1 MKRTLSYFLIF
12 IVTSAFSQEV
22 TGEMRL
28 KQLDEFTQSKL
39 KPLIKQLYSP
49 NVSPEEQ
56 NKLNKELLSKFEEAI
71 TIPETFN
78 YGFDSLKKDIGILI
92 SPDKTF
98 RIIHWN
104 IAKSDGTFEYYG
116 FIQSKHIEIK
126 KAGLFRSSKTETMQ
140 LFPLIDRSSEIKNPE
155 NAITDN
161 KKWFGALYSKI
172 IVKETKSKTF
182 YTLLGWDGNDKFSQK
197 KIIEVL
203 TFDANGAPRFG
214 ADIFN
219 FDKKFPKR
227 VIFEF
232 SSTCNLSVRYS
243 NKKDSIIFGHLAPTQ
258 PQFEGQFQYY
268 CSDMSF
274 DGFGF
279 KKGKWNYGADVKAVN
294 DSDEKDKLY
303 KDPHDR
309 SEGHDESNLYSVPNP
324 KKKKKKK

>member
-1 MKRTLSYFLIF
+1 MKRTVTYFLFF
-12 IVTSAFSQEV
+12 IVASAFSQDV
-22 TGEMRL
+22 TNEMRL
-28 KQLDEFTQSKL
+28 KQVDEFTQSKL
-39 KPLIKQLYSP
+39 KPLIKELYSP
-49 NVSPEEQ
+49 KVNSEEQ
-56 NKLNKELLSKFEEAI
+56 NKLNKELLREFEDAI
-71 TIPETFN
+71 NIPETFN

-126 KAGLFRSSKTETMQ
+126 KAGLFRTSKTETMQ

-172 IVKETKSKTF
+172 IVKETKSKTY

-203 TFDANGAPRFG
+203 TFDANGTPRFG

-294 DSDEKDKLY
+294 DFDEKDKLY

-309 SEGHDESNLYSVPNP
+309 SEGHDESNLYNIQNP

>member
-1 MKRTLSYFLIF
+1 MRRTIVYFLIF
-12 IVTSAFSQEV
+12 ISTAALSQEISPA
-22 TGEMRL
+22 MQL
-28 KQLDEFTQSKL
+28 KKVYEFTQSGI
-39 KPLIKQLYSP
+39 KPLVKQLYAAKST
-49 NVSPEEQ
+49 EEQ
-56 NKLNKELLSKFEEAI
+56 ININKKLLAAFEEAI
-71 TIPETFN
+71 QIPETFN
-78 YGFDSLKKDIGILI
+78 YEFDSLKKDIGVLI
-92 SPDKTF
+92 SPDNRF

-104 IAKSDGTFEYYG
+104 IAKSDGTFEYFG
-116 FIQSKHIEIK
+116 FIQSKFTEIK
-126 KAGLFRSSKTETMQ
+126 KSGSHKKTKIETLQ
-140 LFPLIDRSSEIKNPE
+140 LYPLTDKSSEIKNPE

-172 IVKETKSKTF
+172 IIKKTKSKTY

-203 TFDANGAPRFG
+203 TFDPTGAPRFG

-219 FDKKFPKR
+219 YDRKFPKR

-232 SSTCNLSVRYS
+232 SATCNMSLKFS

-258 PQFEGQFQYY
+258 PQLEGQFQYY

-279 KKGKWNYGADVKAVN
+279 KKGKWNYMPDVHAVN
-294 DSDEKDKLY
+294 EKDEKDKY
-303 KDPHDR
+303 YNDPHDR
-309 SEGHDESNLYSVPNP
+309 SEGHNQSTDYSIPG